1 MKLKLT
7 KGALGGCL
15 VATLFLPV
23 AQSALQAQQQQ
34 QSATPQAVLPQTTA
48 NPAQAETT
56 SGVTRVVDQYH
67 IGARDVLTIR
77 VTAGHIVP
85 ELSVEAD
92 EVDECGRIPV
102 LSVEQEEQNE

>member
-7 KGALGGCL
+7 KAALGGCL
-15 VATLFLPV
+15 VATLFLPG

-34 QSATPQAVLPQTTA
+34 SAPQAVLPQTTA
-48 NPAQAETT
+48 NPSQAETT

-77 VTAGHIVP
+77 AAFQQSGTG
-85 ELSVEAD
+85 LT
-92 EVDECGRIPV
+92 
-102 LSVEQEEQNE
+102 L